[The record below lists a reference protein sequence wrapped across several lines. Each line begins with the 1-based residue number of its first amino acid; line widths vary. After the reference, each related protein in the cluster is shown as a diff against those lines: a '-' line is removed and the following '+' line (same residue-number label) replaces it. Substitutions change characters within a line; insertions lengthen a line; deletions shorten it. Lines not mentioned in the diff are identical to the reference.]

1 MGLPGRNST
10 SFSLTPT
17 CPPHPSLRAPKAPD
31 ATTDMGRHEFTCA
44 LMPHKGTWEG
54 NPHSPPASLSGHIP
68 GSFQDAGVI
77 QAAYSL
83 SFPLLALPVPG
94 PAPATS
100 WSAFSLS
107 SPAVVLETVKQA
119 RGGMYRG
126 WGPGLGAPSASPT
139 SRVPLQAES
148 SPQSRSLVLRLYES
162 HGSHADCWLHL
173 SLPVQEAIL

>member
-31 ATTDMGRHEFTCA
+31 ATADMGCHEFTYV
-44 LMPHKGTWEG
+44 LMPHK
-54 NPHSPPASLSGHIP
+54 
-68 GSFQDAGVI
+68 
-77 QAAYSL
+77 
-83 SFPLLALPVPG
+83 
-94 PAPATS
+94 APATS

-148 SPQSRSLVLRLYES
+148 SPQSHLLVLRLYES